1 MDLYLLLKLLHILSA
16 TVLFG
21 SGLGIAFFM
30 FMADRSRDVRA
41 IATTARTVVI
51 ADFLFTATAVVV
63 QPITGLMLV
72 FIAGYSIWEPWILLS
87 LALYGVTGLC
97 WLPVVWMQMRIERLA
112 SNAVAQGQELPAEYF
127 RLITWWFWLGWPA
140 FISVLLIFLLMIV
153 RPTF

>member
-1 MDLYLLLKLLHILSA
+1 MDLYLLLKLVHILGA

-21 SGLGIAFFM
+21 TGLGIAFFM

-63 QPITGLMLV
+63 QPITGLTLV
-72 FIAGYSIWEPWILLS
+72 FVAGYSIWEPWILLS
-87 LALYGVTGLC
+87 LVLYGVTGLC
-97 WLPVVWMQMRIERLA
+97 WLPVVWMQMRIKRLA

-127 RLITWWFWLGWPA
+127 RLMTWWFWLGWPA

-153 RPTF
+153 RPAF